1 MRSLDWRFNSGHV
14 VPIQNIFCA
23 IQHPMVTSF
32 AFLIGSSAVHFLQS
46 VGFVRVEV
54 EKLKMVLFTYVFMT
68 VASFACDFVG
78 RQFREK
84 LQGSQASET
93 NHEVILLLS
102 IEQIYYF
109 DR

>member
-1 MRSLDWRFNSGHV
+1 
-14 VPIQNIFCA
+14 
-23 IQHPMVTSF
+23 
-32 AFLIGSSAVHFLQS
+32 
-46 VGFVRVEV
+46 
-54 EKLKMVLFTYVFMT
+54 MVLFTYVFMT
-68 VASFACDFVG
+68 VASFGCDFVG
-78 RQFREK
+78 RQKFREK